1 MIDAKLCLIDANSLF
16 YRAFFAIKSQL
27 TTSAGQPTNAV
38 FGFVKMVNKILGEL
52 EPQYLAV
59 CFDVS
64 RVTHRTEKFADYK
77 AHRAPMPEA
86 LLSQVP
92 FIKEVVAAYNFP
104 VFELKGFEADDVIA
118 TITRAACKKVG
129 KVVIIS
135 SDKDIL
141 QLVGGN
147 VEVYNP
153 YKEEGIVFTEEVVK
167 QRFGVE
173 PKRIA
178 DLIALMGDASDNIPG
193 AKGIGEKTALE
204 LLGEYRGVEDLLKNK
219 DTIKRE
225 TVKKIVND
233 NVDSIIMSKGLAELK
248 MDVPLDI
255 TLENLKFRPADKDKL
270 WKVFSRLEF
279 KGMLK
284 TLSSERLSCG
294 QWPALDIQKKQAKC
308 IADLPQNAAVDG
320 VFAFFMSDEELSDTS
335 LKVNMAFDE
344 RDVYETED
352 KKLLRSLFSKAGVLS
367 VTHDVKRAKHILRRF
382 SIEEKTGFFDTMIAA
397 HLCESSRSNHDLESL
412 LWDYL
417 SLQGVSRLDY
427 LGKESHF
434 LFELK
439 SKLEAALKEKE
450 LYRLF
455 SEVEMPLLT
464 VLFDM
469 EEAGV
474 SVDEKYL
481 SRFSKE
487 MEKRLTKLSASI
499 FELAGC
505 EFNINSPKQLSEVL
519 FQKLK
524 LPVVKK
530 TKTGIS
536 TDEEVLTK
544 LSQGHELPKIL
555 LEYRQ
560 ISKLKATY
568 IDALP
573 GLIDKKTLRIHSTFN
588 QTVTETGRL
597 SSSDPNLQN
606 IPIKT
611 ELGRRIRQA
620 FIPGSG
626 FEGLLSAD
634 YSQIELRI
642 LAHLS
647 ADEVLIEAFHKG
659 ADIHRYTASLIF
671 GCSEKDVTDEM
682 RENSKRVN
690 FGIIYGMSSYGLA
703 KDLGLDPKAAE
714 TFIAEY
720 FLRYPK
726 VKVFLDTQI
735 DFVKK
740 NGYVVTLLGRRRY
753 IPEIANANFA
763 VRQFAERQAINAPIQ
778 GSAADLIKLAMIN
791 IGGRLNKK
799 GFKSRLIM
807 QVHDELVFEFVK
819 EEKAGLISL
828 VRDGMENVM
837 ALSVPVKADIYIGK
851 NWLDMQEVN
860 ERPLPKRS

>member
-1 MIDAKLCLIDANSLF
+1 IN
-16 YRAFFAIKSQL
+16 
-27 TTSAGQPTNAV
+27 
-38 FGFVKMVNKILGEL
+38 E
-52 EPQYLAV
+52 
-59 CFDVS
+59 
-64 RVTHRTEKFADYK
+64 
-77 AHRAPMPEA
+77 
-86 LLSQVP
+86 
-92 FIKEVVAAYNFP
+92 
-104 VFELKGFEADDVIA
+104 
-118 TITRAACKKVG
+118 
-129 KVVIIS
+129 
-135 SDKDIL
+135 
-141 QLVGGN
+141 
-147 VEVYNP
+147 
-153 YKEEGIVFTEEVVK
+153 
-167 QRFGVE
+167 
-173 PKRIA
+173 
-178 DLIALMGDASDNIPG
+178 
-193 AKGIGEKTALE
+193 
-204 LLGEYRGVEDLLKNK
+204 
-219 DTIKRE
+219 
-225 TVKKIVND
+225 
-233 NVDSIIMSKGLAELK
+233 NVDSIIMSKDLAELK
-248 MDVPLDI
+248 TDVPLDI
-255 TLENLKFRPADKDKL
+255 TLENLKFRPADKDAL
-270 WKVFSRLEF
+270 WEVFSRLEF

-294 QWPALDIQKKQAKC
+294 QGPALPALNISKKQIKD
-308 IADLPQNAAVDG
+308 ISDLPQNAFKDG

-335 LKVNMAFDE
+335 LKANMAFDTK
-344 RDVYETED
+344 DVYETED
-352 KKLLRSLFSKAGVLS
+352 KKLLKSLFLRAGVLA

-382 SIEEKTGFFDTMIAA
+382 SIEEKTDLFDTMIAA
-397 HLCESSRSNHDLESL
+397 HLCESSRSSHDLESL
-412 LWDYL
+412 LWDHL

-427 LGKESHF
+427 LGQESHF

-439 SKLEAALKEKE
+439 GRLEAALKEKE

-455 SEVEMPLLT
+455 SEVEMPLLY

-474 SVDEKYL
+474 TIDEKYL
-481 SRFSKE
+481 SGFSKE
-487 MEKRLTKLSASI
+487 MDKKLVKLVASI

-519 FQKLK
+519 FNKLK

-544 LSQGHELPKIL
+544 LSGGHELPKIL

-560 ISKLKATY
+560 ISKLKTTY

-573 GLIDKKTLRIHSTFN
+573 GLIDKKTLRLHSTFN

-597 SSSDPNLQN
+597 SSSNPNLQN

-620 FIPGSG
+620 FIPGSD
-626 FEGLLSAD
+626 FDGLLSAD

-647 ADEVLIEAFHKG
+647 QDEVLIEAFKKG

-671 GCSEKDVTDEM
+671 GCSEQDVTDEM

-703 KDLGLDPKAAE
+703 KDLGLDPQTAE

-726 VKVFLDTQI
+726 VKAFLDSQI

-740 NGYVVTLLGRRRY
+740 NGYVTTLLGRRRY

-791 IGGRLNKK
+791 IHGRLKNKK
-799 GFKSRLIM
+799 FKSRLIM

-819 EEKAGLISL
+819 EEKADLISL
-828 VRDGMENVM
+828 VRDGMENVV
-837 ALSVPVKADIYIGK
+837 ALKVPIKADIYIGK
-851 NWLDMQEVN
+851 NWLDTQEVD
-860 ERPLPKRS
+860 ESLFKIKEIA

>member
-1 MIDAKLCLIDANSLF
+1 MIDDKLCLIDANSLF

-27 TTSAGQPTNAV
+27 TTSSGQPTNAV
-38 FGFVKMVNKILGEL
+38 FGFVKMVNKILTEL
-52 EPQYLAV
+52 EPKYLAV
-59 CFDVS
+59 CFDVG

-77 AHRAPMPEA
+77 VHRAPMPDA

-92 FIKEVVAAYNFP
+92 LIKEVVAAYNFP
-104 VFELKGFEADDVIA
+104 VFELRGFEADDVIA
-118 TITRAACKKVG
+118 SIVHSASKKVG

-167 QRFGVE
+167 QRFGVG
-173 PKRIA
+173 PKGIA

-193 AKGIGEKTALE
+193 AKGIGEKTALT
-204 LLGEYRGVEDLLKNK
+204 LLNEYKDVEDLLKNR
-219 DTIKRE
+219 DTIKRD
-225 TVKKIVND
+225 TVKKIINE
-233 NVDSIIMSKGLAELK
+233 NVDSIIMSKDLAVLK
-248 MDVPLDI
+248 ADVPLDI
-255 TLENLKFRPADKDKL
+255 TLENMKFVPADKDKL
-270 WKVFSRLEF
+270 WDVFSRLEF

-284 TLSSERLSCG
+284 ALSSERLSVG
-294 QWPALDIQKKQAKC
+294 QGPDLNIAKKQAKD
-308 IADLPQNAAVDG
+308 ASDLPKNAVSG
-320 VFAFFMSDEELSDTS
+320 SVFSFFVSDEELSDTS
-335 LKVNMAFDE
+335 LKANMAFDTE
-344 RDVYETED
+344 YVYESED
-352 KKLLRSLFSKAGVLS
+352 KKLLKTLFSRAKVCA

-382 SIEEKTGFFDTMIAA
+382 NIDEKCDFFDTMIAA
-397 HLCESSRSNHDLESL
+397 HLCESSRSSHDLESL

-439 SKLEAALKEKE
+439 EKLEAALKEKE
-450 LYRLF
+450 LFKLF
-455 SEVEMPLLT
+455 SDVEMPLLYC
-464 VLFDM
+464 LFDM

-474 SVDEKYL
+474 SIDEKYL
-481 SRFSKE
+481 SNFSKE
-487 MEKRLTKLSASI
+487 MDKKLTKLVASI
-499 FELAGC
+499 FEMAGC

-524 LPVVKK
+524 LPVVKR

-544 LSQGHELPKIL
+544 LSIEHELPKIL

-560 ISKLKATY
+560 ISKLKTTY

-573 GLIDKKTLRIHSTFN
+573 GLVDKKTQRIHSTFN
-588 QTVTETGRL
+588 QTGTETGRL
-597 SSSDPNLQN
+597 SSSAPNLQN

-620 FIPGSG
+620 FIPGKD
-626 FEGLLSAD
+626 FDGLLSAD

-647 ADEVLIEAFHKG
+647 QDEVLIEAFHKG
-659 ADIHRYTASLIF
+659 ADIHRFTASLIY

-682 RENSKRVN
+682 RDNTKRVN

-703 KDLGLDPKAAE
+703 KDLGLDPKTAE

-726 VKVFLDTQI
+726 VKSFLDTQI

-740 NGYVVTLLGRRRY
+740 NGYVTTLLGRRRY

-763 VRQFAERQAINAPIQ
+763 IRQFAERQAINAPIQ
-778 GSAADLIKLAMIN
+778 GSAADLIKLAMVN
-791 IGGRLNKK
+791 IHGRLKAK
-799 GFKSRLIM
+799 GLKSRLIM

-819 EEKAGLISL
+819 EEKAGLVSL
-828 VRDGMENVM
+828 VRDGMENVVS
-837 ALSVPVKADIYIGK
+837 LKVPVKADVYAGK
-851 NWLDMQEVN
+851 NWLDMNEV
-860 ERPLPKRS
+860 KY

>member
-27 TTSAGQPTNAV
+27 TTSSGQPTNAV

-59 CFDVS
+59 CFDVG

-77 AHRAPMPEA
+77 VHRAPMPDQ

-92 FIKEVVAAYNFP
+92 LIKDVVAAYNFP

-118 TITRAACKKVG
+118 SIVHAVAKQVG
-129 KVVIIS
+129 KVVIVS

-193 AKGIGEKTALE
+193 AKGIGEKTALT
-204 LLGEYRGVEDLLKNK
+204 LLGEYKDVEALLKNR

-225 TVKKIVND
+225 TVKRIINE
-233 NVDSIIMSKGLAELK
+233 NVDPILMSKDLAELK

-255 TLENLKFRPADKDKL
+255 TLENLKLRPADKDKL
-270 WKVFSRLEF
+270 WEVFSRLEF

-284 TLSSERLSCG
+284 SLSSERLSG
-294 QWPALDIQKKQAKC
+294 AHEPALNISKKQAKD
-308 IADLPQNAAVDG
+308 ISDLPKGARSAAKGG
-320 VFAFFMSDEELSDTS
+320 VFSFFISDNELSDTS
-335 LKVNMAFDE
+335 LKANMAFDAL
-344 RDVYETED
+344 DVYETED
-352 KKLLRSLFSKAGVLS
+352 KDLLGALFSRAGALA
-367 VTHDVKRAKHILRRF
+367 VTHDVKRARHILRRF
-382 SIEEKTGFFDTMIAA
+382 CIEEKTDFFDTMIAA
-397 HLCESSRSNHDLESL
+397 HLCESSRSSHDLESL
-412 LWDYL
+412 LWDHL

-439 SKLEAALKEKE
+439 GRLEAALKEKG

-455 SEVEMPLLT
+455 SEVEMPLLY

-469 EEAGV
+469 EDAGV
-474 SVDEKYL
+474 SIDEKYL
-481 SRFSKE
+481 KRFSKE
-487 MEKRLTKLSASI
+487 MDKKLVKLVASI
-499 FELAGC
+499 FESAGC

-519 FQKLK
+519 FNKLK

-530 TKTGIS
+530 TKTGMS

-560 ISKLKATY
+560 ITKLKTTY

-573 GLIDKKTLRIHSTFN
+573 GLIDKKTLRLHSTFN
-588 QTVTETGRL
+588 QTGTETGRL
-597 SSSDPNLQN
+597 SSSNPNLQN

-620 FIPGSG
+620 FIPGSD
-626 FEGLLSAD
+626 FDGLLSAD

-647 ADEVLIEAFHKG
+647 QDEVLIEAFNKG

-671 GCSEKDVTDEM
+671 GCSEQDVTDEM

-703 KDLGLDPKAAE
+703 KDLGLDPRTAE

-726 VKVFLDTQI
+726 VKAFLDGQI

-740 NGYVVTLLGRRRY
+740 NGYVATLLGRRRY

-763 VRQFAERQAINAPIQ
+763 IRQFAERQAINAPIQ
-778 GSAADLIKLAMIN
+778 GSAADLIKLAMVN
-791 IGGRLNKK
+791 IGGRLRTE

-807 QVHDELVFEFVK
+807 QVHDELVFEFAK

-828 VRDGMENVM
+828 VQDGMENVM
-837 ALSVPVKADIYIGK
+837 ALKVPVKAGIYIGK
-851 NWLDMQEVN
+851 NWLDMQECKQ
-860 ERPLPKRS
+860 EMP

>member
-1 MIDAKLCLIDANSLF
+1 MIDDKLCLIDANSLF

-27 TTSAGQPTNAV
+27 TTSSGQPTNAV

-59 CFDVS
+59 CFDVG

-77 AHRAPMPEA
+77 VHRTPMPDQ

-118 TITRAACKKVG
+118 SITHAVSKKVG
-129 KVVIIS
+129 KVVIVS

-153 YKEEGIVFTEEVVK
+153 YKEEGIVFTEDVVK

-178 DLIALMGDASDNIPG
+178 DLISLMGDASDNIPG

-204 LLGEYRGVEDLLKNK
+204 LLGEYKDVDALLKNR

-225 TVKKIVND
+225 SVRKIINE
-233 NVDSIIMSKGLAELK
+233 NVDSIIMSKDLAELK
-248 MDVPLDI
+248 TDVFLNI
-255 TLENLKFRPADKDKL
+255 TLENLKFRPADKDAL
-270 WKVFSRLEF
+270 WEVFSRLEF

-284 TLSSERLSCG
+284 ALSSERLSSTHG
-294 QWPALDIQKKQAKC
+294 PALNISKKQVKD
-308 IADLPQNAAVDG
+308 IADLPQSAQANG
-320 VFAFFMSDEELSDTS
+320 VFAFFISDEELSDTS
-335 LKVNMAFDE
+335 LKVNMAFDAK
-344 RDVYETED
+344 DVYEAED
-352 KKLLRSLFSKAGVLS
+352 KKLLKSLFSRAGVLA

-382 SIEEKTGFFDTMIAA
+382 RIDDKTDLFDTMIAA

-412 LWDYL
+412 LWDHL

-439 SKLEAALKEKE
+439 EKLTCALKEKE
-450 LYRLF
+450 LYKLF
-455 SEVEMPLLT
+455 SEVEMPLLY

-474 SVDEKYL
+474 SIDEKYL

-487 MEKRLTKLSASI
+487 MEKKLVKLVASI

-544 LSQGHELPKIL
+544 LSGDHELPKIL

-560 ISKLKATY
+560 ISKLKTTY

-573 GLIDKKTLRIHSTFN
+573 GLIDKKTFRLHSTFN

-597 SSSDPNLQN
+597 SSSNPNLQN

-611 ELGRRIRQA
+611 ELGRRIRKA
-620 FIPGSG
+620 FIPGSD
-626 FEGLLSAD
+626 FDGLLSAD

-647 ADEVLIEAFHKG
+647 QDEVLIEAFNKG

-671 GCSEKDVTDEM
+671 GCSEQDVTDEM

-703 KDLGLDPKAAE
+703 KDLGLDPRTAE

-726 VKVFLDTQI
+726 VKAFLDSQI
-735 DFVKK
+735 DSVKK

-778 GSAADLIKLAMIN
+778 GSAADLIKLAMVN
-791 IGGRLNKK
+791 IHGRLKNAKY
-799 GFKSRLIM
+799 KSRLIM

-819 EEKAGLISL
+819 EEKADLISL

-837 ALSVPVKADIYIGK
+837 ALKVPVKAGIYIGK
-851 NWLDMQEVN
+851 NWLDMQEV
-860 ERPLPKRS
+860 